1 MALNI
6 LVVDDSHSMRK
17 FIIKA
22 IEASGVDCGL
32 IIEAPNGR
40 EALKKLE
47 EHWIDIIL
55 TDINMPEMNGIEF
68 IKKIRESEV
77 HKKLP
82 IVVITTERSIS
93 IMKEV
98 EDLGIEGYMKK
109 PFTPEEIR
117 KTLTSLIGK
126 EFLPDQ

>member
-6 LVVDDSHSMRK
+6 LVVDDSHTMRK

-32 IIEAPNGR
+32 IIEAQNGR

>member
-6 LVVDDSHSMRK
+6 LVVDDSHTMRK

-22 IEASGVDCGL
+22 IKASGVDCGI
-32 IIEAPNGR
+32 IIEAQNGR

-68 IKKIRESEV
+68 IRKIRESEV

-82 IVVITTERSIS
+82 IVVITTERAIS

-98 EDLGIEGYMKK
+98 EGLGIEEYVKK

-117 KTLTSLIGK
+117 KTLTSLMGK